1 MLTFSPP
8 VAGWQAG
15 WQPVSGW
22 PTLGPQWP
30 PGPFNAVHGREELN
44 LGHRAPPPPPLLFA
58 MPGAPLASSHFAQH
72 ALCVPT
78 PLSTAMHETLYW
90 PAAALSATQTKFQD
104 RAQLRKGPGSLYRGR
119 AGNTERERG
128 RGCRACTLVGCRRVD
143 VAQRK
148 AGQTH
153 YRLLRA
159 QGYGGRAQQAQA
171 IG

>member
-30 PGPFNAVHGREELN
+30 AGPFNAVHGREELN
-44 LGHRAPPPPPLLFA
+44 LGHRAPPPLLFA
-58 MPGAPLASSHFAQH
+58 MPGAPLDSSQFAQH
-72 ALCVPT
+72 ALCQVPT

-104 RAQLRKGPGSLYRGR
+104 RAAGQLRKGPHSLWPRGGR
-119 AGNTERERG
+119 RIAGERVR
-128 RGCRACTLVGCRRVD
+128 CRR
-143 VAQRK
+143 AP
-148 AGQTH
+148 AGCEGIRVH
-153 YRLLRA
+153 
-159 QGYGGRAQQAQA
+159 
-171 IG
+171 